1 MKRDKKITPLG
12 DAIDKLLKA
21 YRISDKMDEISL
33 EKEWRELMGDAIAN
47 KTTRIELRKKVLFI
61 QLNSSVLRHELNF
74 AKEKLKE
81 SLNKKMK
88 RRVVDEIIFS

>member
-1 MKRDKKITPLG
+1 MKRDKEITPLSA
-12 DAIDKLLKA
+12 AIDKLLKA

-47 KTTRIELRKKVLFI
+47 KTTKIELRKKVLFI
-61 QLNSSVLRHELNF
+61 QLDSSVLRHELNF
-74 AKEKLKE
+74 AKDKLKE

>member
-1 MKRDKKITPLG
+1 MKRDKKMTPLSQ
-12 DAIDKLLKA
+12 AIDKLLKA

-74 AKEKLKE
+74 AKDKLKE